1 MQSLSP
7 QAKFVPSSAICQ
19 KKCDLDGVI
28 PDLRG
33 LHSQAMTS
41 SCCDSPRSSN
51 WYMHCL
57 TCVNEWRASS
67 LAEGRWE
74 NVCRVGFIFAS
85 EVEGTSFPSSFIGGT
100 TDNTSSMVTSN
111 MDSPVPCK
119 DEDPSRLTVSC
130 LFTAVLRGG
139 GLLCVPAPEES
150 WISFGLQWSSPQFLP
165 SNSISH
171 FTPFELISY
180 TCHQNIINKLVISMV
195 HPEPAGLLSKLL
207 SNPRRSCWQYYL
219 IICKN
224 NLWEPKP
231 MESTAVGS
239 QKDMWANN
247 RFQFQDNVGKKKE
260 KDVGLD
266 FTYPL

>member
-1 MQSLSP
+1 MSGELHLWP
-7 QAKFVPSSAICQ
+7 
-19 KKCDLDGVI
+19 
-28 PDLRG
+28 RG
-33 LHSQAMTS
+33 GERM
-41 SCCDSPRSSN
+41 
-51 WYMHCL
+51 
-57 TCVNEWRASS
+57 CVESVSS
-67 LAEGRWE
+67 L
-74 NVCRVGFIFAS
+74 RVKS
-85 EVEGTSFPSSFIGGT
+85 REHRCSL
-100 TDNTSSMVTSN
+100 
-111 MDSPVPCK
+111 PVLSTPIQTRPPLWHQIRPVWSLGITRIPWNN
-119 DEDPSRLTVSC
+119 EDPSRLTVSC